1 MTEEI
6 SLGEAGNELHHL
18 EMESS
23 IHLMGV
29 NEVALEQ
36 RQTASQDCH
45 APSVENG
52 AERTGRNFQGYDSAR
67 VEGFCE
73 IAPSWSAEASS
84 YSKHPCSPRLSSTDH
99 SDIQMRGIVH
109 TDVSAATQVTEGQ
122 LTSLDEEATIS
133 SDHKTRLIDE
143 LENLDCMI
151 KERLDT
157 VKRIDLSAVSAT
169 QRLVKVREL
178 LRVEEKFVR
187 NGQSQL
193 KMRLREMLQHESR
206 MQREV
211 EERRL
216 ASSGSAESMQ
226 RGTGPEYS
234 LVADTASG
242 IARGD
247 SSMTF
252 EEDSLCAIEDDRS

>member
-1 MTEEI
+1 M
-6 SLGEAGNELHHL
+6 
-18 EMESS
+18 
-23 IHLMGV
+23 
-29 NEVALEQ
+29 
-36 RQTASQDCH
+36 ASQNCH
-45 APSVENG
+45 APSREYE
-52 AERTGRNFQGYDSAR
+52 AEKTGRSVQGYDSSR

-73 IAPSWSAEASS
+73 MAPSWIAEASN
-84 YSKHPCSPRLSSTDH
+84 YSKYLCSPQLSSTDH
-99 SDIQMRGIVH
+99 SDVQMRGIAH
-109 TDVSAATQVTEGQ
+109 TDVSAATQVTASQ
-122 LTSLDEEATIS
+122 LTSLDEEATIL

-157 VKRIDLSAVSAT
+157 VKRIDLSTTSAT
-169 QRLVKVREL
+169 QRLDKVREL

-193 KMRLREMLQHESR
+193 KIRLREMLQHESR

-216 ASSGSAESMQ
+216 ASSGSAEGMGH
-226 RGTGPEYS
+226 GTGPEYS
-234 LVADTASG
+234 LAPDTALG

-247 SSMTF
+247 TSMTF
-252 EEDSLCAIEDDRS
+252 EEESLCAIEDDRS

>member
-1 MTEEI
+1 
-6 SLGEAGNELHHL
+6 
-18 EMESS
+18 MESS
-23 IHLMGV
+23 IHIVGDNV
-29 NEVALEQ
+29 VALEQ
-36 RQTASQDCH
+36 RQTASGE
-45 APSVENG
+45 SI
-52 AERTGRNFQGYDSAR
+52 AEMTGRSVQGYDSAR
-67 VEGFCE
+67 VEAFYE
-73 IAPSWSAEASS
+73 VAPSWRAEASS
-84 YSKHPCSPRLSSTDH
+84 YSKYLRSPQLASTDH

-109 TDVSAATQVTEGQ
+109 TDVSAATQLTESQ
-122 LTSLDEEATIS
+122 LTSLDEEATIF

-143 LENLDCMI
+143 LENLDCLI

-157 VKRIDLSAVSAT
+157 VKRIDLSTVSAT
-169 QRLVKVREL
+169 QRLDKVREL

-193 KMRLREMLQHESR
+193 KIRLREMLQHESR

-216 ASSGSAESMQ
+216 ASSGSAESMGH
-226 RGTGPEYS
+226 GTGPEYP
-234 LVADTASG
+234 LVPDTASS